1 VTRFIAC
8 STSIL
13 LAAVCVASCAKQP
26 AATARP
32 QLLSVEDAAW
42 NDPSAIAKLEMQE
55 PARAMPARWVLQAC
69 IGEAN
74 TCLNEGNAGRID

>member
-1 VTRFIAC
+1 
-8 STSIL
+8 
-13 LAAVCVASCAKQP
+13 
-26 AATARP
+26 
-32 QLLSVEDAAW
+32 LSVGDAAW